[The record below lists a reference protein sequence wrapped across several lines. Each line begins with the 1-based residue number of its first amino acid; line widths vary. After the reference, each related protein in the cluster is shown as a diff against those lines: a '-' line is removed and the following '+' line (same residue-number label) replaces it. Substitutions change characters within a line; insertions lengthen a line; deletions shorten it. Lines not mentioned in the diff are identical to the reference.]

1 MNASKEN
8 AAKALDYSRKGIKPE
23 FVRDFLAVAI
33 KKLPSEA
40 AYEAAKRRPAIAK

>member
-8 AAKALDYSRKGIKPE
+8 AAKAQEYNRKGIKPE
-23 FVRDFLAVAI
+23 FIHDFLSVAI

-40 AYEAAKRRPAIAK
+40 AYAAAKRR